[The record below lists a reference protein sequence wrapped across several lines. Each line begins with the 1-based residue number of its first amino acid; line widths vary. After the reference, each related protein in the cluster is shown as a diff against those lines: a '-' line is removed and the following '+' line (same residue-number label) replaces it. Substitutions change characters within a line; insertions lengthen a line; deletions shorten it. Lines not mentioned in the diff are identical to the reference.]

1 MSMHIISP
9 GMLTTVQ
16 DLGRCGYMASGFQ
29 QSGAMDRFAAE
40 AANLLVDNSERDGV
54 LEMTMLGV
62 KIYFDED
69 NVIAITGAE
78 FTPTVTDFET
88 GEVTEL
94 PMNRAIR
101 IKKGN
106 VLDCGSAK
114 SGLRGY
120 LAVAGGFD
128 IAPVMG
134 SMSTNLK
141 CKTGGF
147 EGRKLRASDVIPLRH
162 PQGWLFSMVGRVY
175 EPEKRA
181 DGTVTIHVIP
191 GPQDDYFSDKGKN
204 TFYSEVYSVTAD
216 SDRMGIKLDGAP
228 VESIDGVD
236 IISDGI
242 VAGSVQ
248 IPSAG
253 KPIIMMADRQTTGG
267 YAKIATVITSDLPL
281 LAQLRPG
288 GTLRFK
294 KVDLQYAVKRIKAD
308 KKALKKLQTN
318 ILRADTFTSDS

>member
-1 MSMHIISP
+1 
-9 GMLTTVQ
+9 MLTTVQ

-40 AANLLVDNSERDGV
+40 AANLLVDNSEKDGV

-62 KIYFDED
+62 KVYFDED

-101 IKKGN
+101 IKKGD

-147 EGRKLRASDVIPLRH
+147 EGRKLRTGDVIPLRH

>member
-1 MSMHIISP
+1 
-9 GMLTTVQ
+9 MLTTVQ

-62 KIYFDED
+62 KVYFDED

-101 IKKGN
+101 IKKGD

-147 EGRKLRASDVIPLRH
+147 EGRKLRVGDVIPLRH

>member
-1 MSMHIISP
+1 
-9 GMLTTVQ
+9 MLTTVQ

-29 QSGAMDRFAAE
+29 QRGAMDRFAAE

-78 FTPTVTDFET
+78 FTPTETDFET

-101 IKKGN
+101 IKKGD

-147 EGRKLRASDVIPLRH
+147 EGRKLRTGDVIPLRH
-162 PQGWLFSMVGRVY
+162 PLGWLFSMVGRVY

-191 GPQDDYFSDKGKN
+191 GPQDDYFSDKGKD

-216 SDRMGIKLDGAP
+216 SVRMGLKPDGAP

-242 VAGSVQ
+242 VAGSAQ

>member
-1 MSMHIISP
+1 
-9 GMLTTVQ
+9 MLTTVQ

-40 AANLLVDNSERDGV
+40 AANLLVDNSEKDGV

-62 KIYFDED
+62 KVYFDED

-94 PMNRAIR
+94 TMNRAIR
-101 IKKGN
+101 IKKGD

-147 EGRKLRASDVIPLRH
+147 EGRKLRTGDVIPLRH

>member
-1 MSMHIISP
+1 
-9 GMLTTVQ
+9 MLTTVQ

-62 KIYFDED
+62 KVYFDED

-101 IKKGN
+101 IKKGD

-147 EGRKLRASDVIPLRH
+147 KGRKLRAGDVIPLRH
-162 PQGWLFSMVGRVY
+162 PQGWLFSMVGRMY

>member
-1 MSMHIISP
+1 
-9 GMLTTVQ
+9 MLTTVQ

-62 KIYFDED
+62 KVYFDED

-94 PMNRAIR
+94 TMNRAIR
-101 IKKGN
+101 IKKGD

-147 EGRKLRASDVIPLRH
+147 EGRKLRTGDVIPLRH

>member
-1 MSMHIISP
+1 
-9 GMLTTVQ
+9 MLTTVQ

-62 KIYFDED
+62 KVYFDED

-94 PMNRAIR
+94 PMNRAKR
-101 IKKGN
+101 IKKGD

-147 EGRKLRASDVIPLRH
+147 EGRKLKAGDVIPHRH

-175 EPEKRA
+175 EPEKRT

>member
-16 DLGRCGYMASGFQ
+16 DLGRRGYMASGFQ
-29 QSGAMDRFAAE
+29 QGGAMDQFAAR
-40 AANLLVDNSERDGV
+40 AANILLDNSELDGV
-54 LEMTMLGV
+54 LEMTLLGV
-62 KIYFDED
+62 KAYFDED

-78 FTPTVTDFET
+78 FAPTVTDSET

-94 PMNRAIR
+94 PMNCAVRV
-101 IKKGN
+101 KKGD
-106 VLDCGSAK
+106 VLDCGSAR

-120 LAVAGGFD
+120 LAVAGGF
-128 IAPVMG
+128 
-134 SMSTNLK
+134 
-141 CKTGGF
+141 
-147 EGRKLRASDVIPLRH
+147 EGRKLKSGDVLPLRY
-162 PQGWLFSMVGRVY
+162 PQSDLYGMTSRVF
-175 EPEKRA
+175 EHEKQK
-181 DGTVTIHVIP
+181 DGTVTVHVIP

-204 TFYSEVYSVTAD
+204 IFYSETYSVTGD

-228 VESIDGVD
+228 VESVDGVD

-248 IPSAG
+248 IPSSG

-288 GTLRFK
+288 GSLRFE
-294 KVDLQYAVKRIKAD
+294 KVDLQYAVKRIKQD
-308 KKALKKLQTN
+308 NKLLKKLQYK
-318 ILRADTFTSDS
+318 ILRADTSISGS